1 MKYYQFPLTSETSG
15 VRGWFTQYEFYLQ
28 SEECSIA
35 APQLP
40 QVVDQ
45 PTADETAR
53 HNDFV
58 NRLQRAKCHL
68 ITSMSPEVFA
78 LLQNLASPESVNDEA
93 MTYTRMKELLI
104 RHLDPKPTVLA
115 ERFNFYHAKQVNG
128 ETTATYVAR
137 LRKIAAGCNFSD
149 FHARMLDQFIMGIN
163 NVEARE
169 YLLQSDSSTL
179 TLNTAFEK
187 VMAMDRSRREALILR
202 SNGDNPGPSTANVNK
217 FKDNEIVCTQ
227 CGLKGHKKRYC
238 KTKCFLC
245 KRQGHVKKDCK
256 SNKKQ
261 TPYKKRD
268 KHVNQVVEH
277 HSESETENFVQGSL
291 FLCEEVESKPEYL
304 NENVIVDLHNG
315 SNINGRAV
323 ENVTDNRCVS
333 LHENYGN
340 IRNSTAEINVA
351 NDVNDCM
358 GNEFST
364 HEEVEN
370 LNGVSAE
377 ISVMI
382 NDRCFEFEFDSGAS
396 ITIVSDNQLKGM
408 DLDLVKSCKKLRVA
422 NGEFVQVVWKTLV
435 DARIDGQMRR
445 GLTLYVVKGKFPSLL
460 GRQWISEF
468 CGKDWLQKV
477 RGIQPVVVFKLKW
490 FGR

>member
-1 MKYYQFPLTSETSG
+1 M
-15 VRGWFTQYEFYLQ
+15 
-28 SEECSIA
+28 
-35 APQLP
+35 
-40 QVVDQ
+40 VDQ

-169 YLLQSDSSTL
+169 YLLQSDLSTL

-217 FKDNEIVCTQ
+217 FKDNEIVCRQ

-304 NENVIVDLHNG
+304 NENVIGDLHNG

-333 LHENYGN
+333 LHENYGH

-364 HEEVEN
+364 HEKVEN
-370 LNGVSAE
+370 LHGVSAE

-408 DLDLVKSCKKLRVA
+408 DLDLVKSCKKRRVA

-435 DARIDGQMRR
+435 DARIDG
-445 GLTLYVVKGKFPSLL
+445 
-460 GRQWISEF
+460 
-468 CGKDWLQKV
+468 
-477 RGIQPVVVFKLKW
+477 
-490 FGR
+490 